1 MTALRFPH
9 FAPAPAGRPIRRIPV
24 ARRVE
29 RRVAWRMEPRRHE
42 TGGAIPR
49 LLRLGRNLLLAL
61 PWPRWDS
68 GSCCSPAW
76 CSDDRNGVA

>member
-49 LLRLGRNLLLAL
+49 LLRLGRDLLLAL
-61 PWPRWDS
+61 W
-68 GSCCSPAW
+68 A
-76 CSDDRNGVA
+76 VASLGLWIVLLAGLVL